1 MNSGLSEQ
9 KCSRDEWQTHV
20 SSDINTEV
28 CGTVSAQLWASLSQ
42 RTEMCW
48 CSSVFRDLTHTIAVS
63 VTVALQPCLSLMG
76 CWSSS
81 VETRPRSAFLLR
93 LILSRTT
100 LSSRVYCTCDGAI
113 SMFYKLSHHNIF
125 QSTRGEIGLKD
136 GRRNFPNTSEITQFY
151 HGHETKQGMSLTTKL
166 SSLNWRE

>member
-1 MNSGLSEQ
+1 MQQRWMTDTCQLRHQLCLSVEQSVHNSEP
-9 KCSRDEWQTHV
+9 R
-20 SSDINTEV
+20 
-28 CGTVSAQLWASLSQ
+28 SLSQ

-93 LILSRTT
+93 LILSWTT

-113 SMFYKLSHHNIF
+113 SMFYQLSHHKIF
-125 QSTRGEIGLKD
+125 QSTRGEVGLKD

-151 HGHETKQGMSLTTKL
+151 HEHETKQGMSFTTKL